1 MELRK
6 NAKIE
11 LIKRIPLFRHC
22 SRKDL
27 SEIAAIADE
36 LDLKAGAMLTR
47 EGRGG
52 REFIVIVDGEA
63 DVLIHGDWV
72 NSLGRGDFL
81 GEIALLTDQPRTA
94 SVKASSPMRV
104 LVITRQNFSRLLG
117 QSPEIQGKIMRSMA
131 DRLAANAL

>member
-1 MELRK
+1 VQLRK
-6 NAKIE
+6 DAKVA
-11 LIKRIPLFRHC
+11 LIKGIPLFRHC
-22 SRKDL
+22 TRKEL
-27 SEIAAIADE
+27 AEIAAIADE
-36 LDLKAGAMLTR
+36 LDLRKGAMLTR

-52 REFIVIVDGEA
+52 SEFLVIVDGEA

-72 NSLGRGDFL
+72 NTVRRGDFI